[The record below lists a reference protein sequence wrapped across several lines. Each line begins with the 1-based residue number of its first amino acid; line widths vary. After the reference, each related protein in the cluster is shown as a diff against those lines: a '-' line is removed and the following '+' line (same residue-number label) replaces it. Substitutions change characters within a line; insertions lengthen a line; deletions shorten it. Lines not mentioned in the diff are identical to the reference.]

1 MRGHR
6 QERGQGVEAQQAL
19 LIVCSNIAAG
29 GTLYIVHLPA
39 SLAEVTG
46 GRPLSTG
53 GDACLGKTR

>member
-6 QERGQGVEAQQAL
+6 QERGQGVEAQVL
-19 LIVCSNIAAG
+19 LILCSNIAAG